1 MPNDGD
7 VVLLAEDDPDDVR
20 IIRRAFKS
28 AGINKN
34 ISVVGDGAE
43 LLDYLH
49 QDGAYKD
56 VGSAPKPSMIV
67 LDINMPG
74 MNGLT
79 ALQEVKLDPRAASI
93 PVIVLTTSN
102 ADLDIKA
109 AYALGAASYV
119 TKPQDFNGYV
129 EASRRIR
136 DFWFELAELPTVA

>member
-7 VVLLAEDDPDDVR
+7 VILLAEDDPDDVR

-79 ALQEVKLDPRAASI
+79 ALQEVKL
-93 PVIVLTTSN
+93 
-102 ADLDIKA
+102 
-109 AYALGAASYV
+109 
-119 TKPQDFNGYV
+119 
-129 EASRRIR
+129 ERIER
-136 DFWFELAELPTVA
+136 QLNH